1 MRPNRPSA
9 TISVD
14 MRIPA
19 PGGGGCRR
27 AKIAK
32 GGSHEWEGQVRFKSS
47 ADDRSNATR
56 ARPCLPR
63 RTLTHA
69 GSWDERAAASIGENA
84 SDPTR
89 LTPHRQ
95 PLISARSIIPVLM
108 RAPSATRWL
117 LLWQRKCMHDGRVGG
132 TARSPAPPV
141 RYEVRLPQHARTRHA
156 PPLNITCSPAG
167 AMCVCVCC
175 SQVRRSCSRS

>member
-14 MRIPA
+14 MRPGA
-19 PGGGGCRR
+19 GGGSVPESKKSLREENFTEDHV
-27 AKIAK
+27 
-32 GGSHEWEGQVRFKSS
+32 GGSSS
-47 ADDRSNATR
+47 IQKLRRRSIECDAR
-56 ARPCLPR
+56 RPCLPR

-108 RAPSATRWL
+108 RAPSAT
-117 LLWQRKCMHDGRVGG
+117 
-132 TARSPAPPV
+132 
-141 RYEVRLPQHARTRHA
+141 
-156 PPLNITCSPAG
+156 
-167 AMCVCVCC
+167 
-175 SQVRRSCSRS
+175 